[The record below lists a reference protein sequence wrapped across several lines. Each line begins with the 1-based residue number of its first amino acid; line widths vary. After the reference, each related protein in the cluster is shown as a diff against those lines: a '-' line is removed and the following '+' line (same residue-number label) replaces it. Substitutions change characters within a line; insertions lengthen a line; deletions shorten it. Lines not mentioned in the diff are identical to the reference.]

1 LRKRNKRLNCRIREK
16 FQELRGPVSRIT
28 FQVGIQ
34 AELYCCYGLK
44 EKWVWAATIGEL
56 SRKEVNMNAEIL
68 KGQWKEIKGDI
79 KAKWGKLTDD
89 DLTEIEGKEEKLI
102 PHTFA
107 TSPH

>member
-1 LRKRNKRLNCRIREK
+1 
-16 FQELRGPVSRIT
+16 
-28 FQVGIQ
+28 
-34 AELYCCYGLK
+34 
-44 EKWVWAATIGEL
+44 
-56 SRKEVNMNAEIL
+56 MNAEIL
-68 KGQWKEIKGDI
+68 KGQWNEIKGDI

>member
-1 LRKRNKRLNCRIREK
+1 MTQI
-16 FQELRGPVSRIT
+16 QEECIS
-28 FQVGIQ
+28 
-34 AELYCCYGLK
+34 LK
-44 EKWVWAATIGEL
+44 EMGAAIIDDF

-68 KGQWKEIKGDI
+68 KGQWNEIKGDI